1 MPLQRSSGI
10 LLHPSSLPSRGGIGD
25 FGPSAHEFV
34 GFLTEARQTSWQ
46 VLPLGP
52 TGAGNSPYNCTSAFA
67 GNPLL
72 VSLERLAERG
82 WIGRERLKAL
92 PDAVSAV
99 NFEEVRA
106 VKLPLLAAAAENF
119 LCNGN
124 SAARQKFSAF
134 RQANRWWLEDY
145 ILFQVLRQKYQ
156 GASWN
161 TWERSLARREPE
173 SLGRAR
179 TELAPAL
186 EIAAAIQFAF
196 FEQWRAL
203 HQACRQR
210 GIRIV
215 GDVAIFVSYDSADVW
230 CNPELFYLDSELR
243 PTVVAGVPPDAFS
256 ETGQRWGNPLYR
268 WDVLRSRG
276 YEWWV
281 ARMRWALSQCD
292 IVRIDH
298 FRGFEKYW
306 EIPASCPTA
315 IQGKWQLGPGDDFF
329 HTLRQ
334 ALGELPLIA
343 EDLGY
348 ITPEVHALR
357 DRHQLAGMRVL
368 QWGFGDP
375 GAHFFLPHRFHNNV
389 VVYTGTHDND
399 TTVGWWR
406 SGVSDVERTNLRAYF
421 GPNAEDEI
429 HWTLI
434 QAGAASVADLCI
446 VPLQDLLGLG
456 SEARMNTPSRSD
468 GNWSWR
474 LQPDV
479 LTPKLTQ
486 RLAALA
492 SMTDRDGELSTAD
505 QQRDGEVSEDF
516 GA

>member
-10 LLHPSSLPSRGGIGD
+10 LFHPSSLPSRGGIGD
-25 FGPSAHEFV
+25 FGPAAHEFV

-92 PDAVSAV
+92 PDSVSAV
-99 NFEEVRA
+99 DFEEVRA

-119 LCNGN
+119 LCYGN
-124 SAARQKFSAF
+124 SAARQKFGAF

-145 ILFQVLRQKYQ
+145 VLFDVLRQKYQ

-173 SLGRAR
+173 SLRRAR
-179 TELAPAL
+179 TELASAL

-243 PTVVAGVPPDAFS
+243 PTFVAGVPPDAFS

-292 IVRIDH
+292 IIRIDH

-315 IQGKWQLGPGDDFF
+315 IQGKWQMGPGDDFF

-406 SGVSDVERTNLRAYF
+406 SGASDVERANLRAYF
-421 GPNAEDEI
+421 GPHAEDEI
-429 HWTLI
+429 HWTLM

-446 VPLQDLLGLG
+446 VPLQDVLGLG
-456 SEARMNTPSRSD
+456 SEARMNTPSRST
-468 GNWSWR
+468 GNWNWR
-474 LQPDV
+474 LQPAA
-479 LTPKLTQ
+479 LTPKLVQ
-486 RLAALA
+486 RMAALA
-492 SMTDRDGELSTAD
+492 SMTDRDGGLLTAD

-516 GA
+516 GG